1 MMMHANN
8 EGDPENNN
16 PPCQPSKYVRFI
28 RSFTLFVIDVILW
41 TCFWPR
47 GTQFGC
53 RTLGIVTTRYIVQGI
68 WLLCSYALY
77 GTVLVQSG
85 QEAPT
90 FISDSTSR
98 LLGLPQQGCRRLKR
112 EASLHDIFS
121 TRGDQPGSDGDVDEV
136 AHHFLAAI
144 DRAKATYSEED
155 IVSEVE
161 ISWGNKT
168 EFKDTQLNYTAVPSS
183 NISKPGVGSTDKPV
197 PSTSNNTGV
206 SEEQKQIS
214 LAGKSKDLDMGQNVT
229 DEVDS
234 QLVIQEDTLR
244 QDHLMIENWLR
255 QNNKSYL
262 LDSNSNQSLVA
273 KKNSEVKVVT
283 ADVKVSDQV
292 NTSSV
297 DPQNSTLALLDLKSL
312 HPYLFPA
319 NSGNKTH
326 ERVQEDEA
334 EPEGFTEEKR
344 RLFRILMG
352 CSITVAALVILL
364 VLYTLMCSEFS
375 VCRVRARYLLERQSA
390 EAQQDLAFQFMEAA
404 SDRES
409 LRARARNLEVKLQEK
424 TDIGTFAIKTGLDC
438 EREDAEYT
446 VDIKKRVSLKRNMT
460 EAELGEVR
468 NNIKRNKAIVDE
480 MAANLEMSG

>member
-1 MMMHANN
+1 MMMQPDNDQ
-8 EGDPENNN
+8 EN
-16 PPCQPSKYVRFI
+16 PPCQPSKYVRFA
-28 RSFTLFVIDVILW
+28 RSFTLFVIDVVLW

-53 RTLGIVTTRYIVQGI
+53 RTLGIVTTRYIVQGV
-68 WLLCSYALY
+68 WTLCSYALY
-77 GTVLVQSG
+77 LTLLVQSG
-85 QEAPT
+85 QEEAS
-90 FISDSTSR
+90 FVSDSTSR

-112 EASLHDIFS
+112 DASLHDIFS

-136 AHHFLAAI
+136 AHRFLAAI

-168 EFKDTQLNYTAVPSS
+168 EFKNTQLNYTAVPSS

-197 PSTSNNTGV
+197 PSTSNDTEV
-206 SEEQKQIS
+206 SEEQKQIY
-214 LAGKSKDLDMGQNVT
+214 LAGESKDLDMGQNVT

-244 QDHLMIENWLR
+244 QDHLMVERWLR

-273 KKNSEVKVVT
+273 KKGSEVKVVT

-292 NTSSV
+292 NSSSV

-364 VLYTLMCSEFS
+364 VLYTLMCSEYS
-375 VCRVRARYLLERQSA
+375 VCRGRARYLLERQSA

-424 TDIGTFAIKTGLDC
+424 TDIGTFAIKTGLDH
-438 EREDAEYT
+438 ERENAEYT
-446 VDIKKRVSLKRNMT
+446 VDIKKKVSLKRGMT

-468 NNIKRNKAIVDE
+468 ENIKRNKTIVDE
-480 MAANLEMSG
+480 MAVNIEKSG

>member
-1 MMMHANN
+1 MMMQPDNDQ
-8 EGDPENNN
+8 EN
-16 PPCQPSKYVRFI
+16 PPCQPSKYVRFV
-28 RSFTLFVIDVILW
+28 RSFTLFVIDVVLW

-53 RTLGIVTTRYIVQGI
+53 RTLGIVTTRYIVQGV
-68 WLLCSYALY
+68 WTLCSYALY
-77 GTVLVQSG
+77 STLLVQSG
-85 QEAPT
+85 QEEAS
-90 FISDSTSR
+90 FVSDSTSR

-112 EASLHDIFS
+112 DASLHDIFS
-121 TRGDQPGSDGDVDEV
+121 TRGDQPGSDGEVDEV
-136 AHHFLAAI
+136 AHRFLAAI

-168 EFKDTQLNYTAVPSS
+168 EFKNTQLNYTADPSS

-197 PSTSNNTGV
+197 PSTSNDTEV
-206 SEEQKQIS
+206 SEEQKQIY
-214 LAGKSKDLDMGQNVT
+214 LAGESKDLDMGQNVT

-283 ADVKVSDQV
+283 ADVKVSDQL
-292 NTSSV
+292 NSSSV

-319 NSGNKTH
+319 DSGNKTH
-326 ERVQEDEA
+326 ERAQEDEA
-334 EPEGFTEEKR
+334 EPEGFTEEKK

-364 VLYTLMCSEFS
+364 VLYTLMCSEYS
-375 VCRVRARYLLERQSA
+375 VCRGRARYLLERQSA

-424 TDIGTFAIKTGLDC
+424 TDIGTFAIKTGLDY
-438 EREDAEYT
+438 ERENAEYT

>member
-1 MMMHANN
+1 MMHANN

-77 GTVLVQSG
+77 GTLLVQSG

-136 AHHFLAAI
+136 AHRFLAAI

-183 NISKPGVGSTDKPV
+183 NISKPGVDSTDKPV

-292 NTSSV
+292 ASSSV

-424 TDIGTFAIKTGLDC
+424 TDIGTFAIKTGLDH
-438 EREDAEYT
+438 ERENAEYT
-446 VDIKKRVSLKRNMT
+446 VDIKKKVSLKRGMT

-480 MAANLEMSG
+480 MAVNIEKSG

>member
-1 MMMHANN
+1 M
-8 EGDPENNN
+8 
-16 PPCQPSKYVRFI
+16 
-28 RSFTLFVIDVILW
+28 
-41 TCFWPR
+41 
-47 GTQFGC
+47 
-53 RTLGIVTTRYIVQGI
+53 
-68 WLLCSYALY
+68 
-77 GTVLVQSG
+77 
-85 QEAPT
+85 
-90 FISDSTSR
+90 
-98 LLGLPQQGCRRLKR
+98 
-112 EASLHDIFS
+112 
-121 TRGDQPGSDGDVDEV
+121 
-136 AHHFLAAI
+136 
-144 DRAKATYSEED
+144 
-155 IVSEVE
+155 
-161 ISWGNKT
+161 
-168 EFKDTQLNYTAVPSS
+168 
-183 NISKPGVGSTDKPV
+183 GSTDKPV
-197 PSTSNNTGV
+197 PSTSNDTEV
-206 SEEQKQIS
+206 SEEQKQIY
-214 LAGKSKDLDMGQNVT
+214 LAGESKDLDMGQNVT

-292 NTSSV
+292 ASSSV

-364 VLYTLMCSEFS
+364 VLYTLMCSEYS
-375 VCRVRARYLLERQSA
+375 VCRGRARYLLERQSA